1 MSNPYNLGFGF
12 YGGHDCDTIM
22 KLVKASE
29 EKEFSSVWIAEDYF
43 YGGAF
48 STAAACAVQTSKI
61 QIGIGVINPFTRHP
75 VLSAME
81 SASLDAL
88 SKGRILLGLGA
99 SNKRWMEDMAGI
111 PFKKPI
117 QATKECAIII
127 KELLGKGHIQ
137 FEGEIFKTGNV
148 ELDFKPYRKDLPIY
162 LGVKGPNA
170 LRIAGQI
177 ADGVLLSTMT
187 SLPYVAY
194 AKKHIKEGAESV
206 GRESRE
212 IKISAY
218 FPMHVDKDSKKA
230 KQAVKEVVAKFVGIH
245 GAHPILTCTGM
256 TEEQI
261 MPFKEGVLKGKI
273 ATELVTDEMVDLLAI
288 AGDPD
293 ECKAK
298 LKALNEAGVD
308 DPVAFEVIG
317 VDPMGSLQTISKYI
331 LDQPLL

>member
-1 MSNPYNLGFGF
+1 
-12 YGGHDCDTIM
+12 M

-29 EKEFSSVWIAEDYF
+29 DNDFASVWIAEDYF

-81 SASLDAL
+81 SASLDAI
-88 SKGRILLGLGA
+88 SKGRIILGLGG

-117 QATKECAIII
+117 QSTKECAMII
-127 KELLGKGHIQ
+127 KELIGKGHVK
-137 FEGEIFKTGNV
+137 FDGEIFKTGDV
-148 ELDFKPYRKDLPIY
+148 ELDFVPYRKDLPVY
-162 LGVKGPNA
+162 LGVKGPKA
-170 LRIAGQI
+170 LHIAGQI

-194 AKKHIKEGAESV
+194 AKEHIAAGAKEA
-206 GRESRE
+206 GRDPSE

-230 KQAVKEVVAKFVGIH
+230 KQAVKEVVAKFIGIH
-245 GAHPILTCTGM
+245 GVHPILTCTGM

-261 MPFKEGVLKGKI
+261 MPFKEGVMKGKF
-273 ATELVTDEMVDLLAI
+273 ATELVTDELVDLLAI

-308 DPVAFEVIG
+308 NPVAFEVLN
-317 VDPMGSLQTISKYI
+317 VDPMESLQTISKYV
-331 LDQPLL
+331 LD

>member
-206 GRESRE
+206 GRDPSE

>member
-1 MSNPYNLGFGF
+1 MANPYNLGFGF
-12 YGGHDCDTIM
+12 YGGHDCDTVM

-29 EKEFSSVWIAEDYF
+29 DNDFASVWIAEDYF

-81 SASLDAL
+81 SASLDAI
-88 SKGRILLGLGA
+88 SKGRIILGLGG

-117 QATKECAIII
+117 QSTKECAMII
-127 KELLGKGHIQ
+127 KELIGKGHVK
-137 FEGEIFKTGNV
+137 FDGEVFKTGDV
-148 ELDFKPYRKDLPIY
+148 ELDFVPYRKDLPVY
-162 LGVKGPNA
+162 LGVKGPKA
-170 LRIAGQI
+170 LHIAGQI

-194 AKKHIKEGAESV
+194 AKEHIAAGAKEA
-206 GRESRE
+206 GRDPSE

-230 KQAVKEVVAKFVGIH
+230 KQAVKEVIAKFVGIH
-245 GAHPILTCTGM
+245 GVHPILTCTGM

-261 MPFKEGVLKGKI
+261 MPFKEGVLKGKF

-298 LKALNEAGVD
+298 LTALNEAGVD
-308 DPVAFEVIG
+308 NPVAFEVMGI
-317 VDPMGSLQTISKYI
+317 DPMESLQIISKYV
-331 LDQPLL
+331 LD

>member
-22 KLVKASE
+22 KLVKTSE
-29 EKEFSSVWIAEDYF
+29 EKEFASVWIAEDYF

-81 SASLDAL
+81 SASLDAI

-111 PFKKPI
+111 PFEKPI
-117 QATKECAIII
+117 QATKECAVII
-127 KELLGKGHIQ
+127 KELIGKGHIK
-137 FEGEIFKTGNV
+137 FDGEIFKTGKV
-148 ELDFKPYRKDLPIY
+148 ELEFKPYRKNLPVY

-194 AKKHIKEGAESV
+194 AKERIKEGAEKA
-206 GRESRE
+206 GRDPSE

-218 FPMHVDKDSKKA
+218 FPMHVDKNSQKA

-245 GAHPILTCTGM
+245 GVHPILTCTGM
-256 TEEQI
+256 TKEQI
-261 MPFKEGVLKGKI
+261 MPFKEGVLKGKF

-308 DPVAFEVIG
+308 NPVAFEVMG
-317 VDPMGSLQTISKYI
+317 VDPMESLQTISKYI
-331 LDQPLL
+331 LD